1 MPVHRSSSGVVAAW
15 YTSAVLCTVL
25 GPLSVN
31 GSIPGS
37 PQQRRLLAALAVH
50 RRAPVSVDLLGE
62 VVWQGAPPASAV
74 NSLQSKVS
82 RLRTSIGNERVRRVP
97 AGYLLD
103 LDVGECDADRFE
115 DLLTSAEGLGP
126 ADKLAVIDDALSLWH
141 GGAFAE
147 FADEEFARPA
157 AVRLEQRRLA
167 AHEWRLDC
175 LLALGRVDDVLASTE
190 ELVELDPYRESFW
203 AARIRGLALAGRA
216 VDAVRCYQDVRRRFI
231 DETGIEPSARL
242 VDLERAVLAG
252 EITSVDRRPVPDPDP
267 DRLDPA
273 DGLGSGNDRG
283 PDRERRTAGAGD
295 RRVGDQAAPPAGPRP
310 GSPTPMPA
318 DGDGPGVRA
327 SSWRP
332 LAASS
337 LTAVPLVE
345 REDARGRMRA
355 ALEQAVAGRPAVVL
369 FSGEAGIGKTR
380 MVDIAIASARGAG
393 ARVLTGRCIPDFRT
407 PLGPLGS
414 LASAL
419 GIDPARP
426 GAGSADGSG
435 PASPAD
441 LGALALERDPTSATT
456 ALVRALL
463 DALGG
468 SLTMLVLED
477 LHWADSDTATALD
490 LLLAEAETRA
500 AFADLRLLVIGTHR
514 PLDGAVPGHP
524 TLDRIG
530 RVSFADRIELPPIS
544 ESGVAA
550 LLQGVT
556 GLYPT
561 SAMVRRLLTSSSGN
575 PLVLLSILDRW
586 VAAGAVRTRAG
597 AVDVILGSEPDAG
610 APADIVSPL
619 LERLDGLDATE
630 IEILTVMVLAPL
642 AETVRPISTVVGL
655 VAATLECGVDLVVD
669 ALAVAAHRG
678 LARLDGDAVRW
689 TDPRLRGVLMDRLAV
704 TRRAQLLRRL
714 VAVLTDADGFVAL
727 DPDFAA
733 PPALVVHVLY
743 AARELERTWPSDEV
757 LAEWAL
763 AALEESV
770 RTGAWGDAA
779 HQSTVAMDHGA
790 STLDDGTPLTL
801 LAGTAHFRDHDESRA
816 RPALSRAVDHAR
828 AAGDV
833 ITEGRALL
841 VQHRIAMAL
850 TDSATGTID
859 PLASST
865 ELTRYVERDAGS
877 NSALLRAR
885 GAAQLAEEAF
895 ARDDLD
901 DAHRHLAEARRL
913 AIDDDLP
920 VVLAEVDFAE
930 GLIALGQL
938 DLTTADRTL
947 TSSLERALAAGD
959 PWVASWGA
967 GRLALRQLLAGDRR
981 KARRAIDRALDL
993 QLPLRFWSELALTRA
1008 LEAAAAGANGDWH
1021 RSMVLAEESE
1031 RLAIRSAYPF
1041 AHAIALPVLACGAVA
1056 NGDADAADAALVR
1069 LADETGR
1076 QPWPFVALVEAGT
1089 GRLDQAHERCTS
1101 RLHRLDRPLT
1111 LNWLPAVVAAGAVA
1125 VQTGDERLADAVA
1138 PAVDGTHAR
1147 GIRLLPGWPLPLDDL
1162 WRGLLPGTAS
1172 YPSGP
1177 AAV

>member
-1 MPVHRSSSGVVAAW
+1 M
-15 YTSAVLCTVL
+15 LCTVL

-62 VVWQGAPPASAV
+62 VVWQGAPPASAI

-115 DLLTSAEGLGP
+115 DLLTSAEGLSP
-126 ADKLAVIDDALSLWH
+126 ADKLQVLDEALALWR

-175 LLALGRVDDVLASTE
+175 LLTLGRVDDVLASTE
-190 ELVELDPYRESFW
+190 ELVEVDPYRESVW
-203 AARIRGLALAGRA
+203 AARIRAFALAGRT
-216 VDAVRCYQDVRRRFI
+216 VEAVRCYQDVRRRFI

-242 VDLERAVLAG
+242 ADLERAVLAG
-252 EITSVDRRPVPDPDP
+252 EIVPSDDRP
-267 DRLDPA
+267 DRS
-273 DGLGSGNDRG
+273 GSGSGDHDHSAR
-283 PDRERRTAGAGD
+283 PDAEPPAGARRDD
-295 RRVGDQAAPPAGPRP
+295 RPIEDRAAPPGGPRP
-310 GSPTPMPA
+310 GAPTPTPA
-318 DGDGPGVRA
+318 DGDGPHAGDA
-327 SSWRP
+327 PWRP
-332 LAASS
+332 LAAPS
-337 LTAVPLVE
+337 LSAAPLVE

-355 ALEQAVAGRPAVVL
+355 ALEQAASGRPAVVL

-380 MVDIAIASARGAG
+380 MVDIAVASARGAG

-407 PLGPLGS
+407 PLGPFGS

-419 GIDPARP
+419 GIDPGRVGEQP
-426 GAGSADGSG
+426 GAPPDA
-435 PASPAD
+435 PAASSD

-463 DALGG
+463 DSLGG
-468 SLTMLVLED
+468 TLTVLVLED

-490 LLLAEAETRA
+490 LFLAEAETRA
-500 AFADLRLLVIGTHR
+500 AFDDLQLLVVGTHR
-514 PLDGAVPGHP
+514 PLDGSTPGHP

-530 RVSFADRIELPPIS
+530 RVSFADRIELQPIA

-550 LLQGVT
+550 LLQGMT
-556 GLYPT
+556 GLHPT
-561 SAMVRRLLTSSSGN
+561 SAMVRRLLTSSGGN

-597 AVDVILGSEPDAG
+597 AVDVSLGTEPDAG
-610 APADIVSPL
+610 APADIVSSV
-619 LERLDGLDATE
+619 LERLDQLDPTE
-630 IEILTVMVLAPL
+630 VEILTVLLLAPL

-655 VAATLECGVDLVVD
+655 VAATLECGVDVVVD
-669 ALAVAAHRG
+669 ALTVAAYRG

-704 TRRAQLLRRL
+704 TRRAHLLRRL
-714 VAVLTDADGFVAL
+714 VAVLTEPDGFVAL

-743 AARELERTWPSDEV
+743 AARELERTWPADEV

-790 STLDDGTPLTL
+790 STLDDGTPLSL

-828 AAGDV
+828 ADGDV

-850 TDSATGTID
+850 TDSSTGTID
-859 PLASST
+859 PLASSS
-865 ELTRYVERDAGS
+865 ELTRFVERDSGVDG
-877 NSALLRAR
+877 ALLRAR

-947 TSSLERALAAGD
+947 TRSVDRALGAGD

-981 KARRAIDRALDL
+981 RARRAIDRALDL

-1008 LEAAAAGANGDWH
+1008 LEAAAAGAQGDWH

-1056 NGDADAADAALVR
+1056 GGDADAADAALAR
-1069 LADETGR
+1069 LAEETGR

-1089 GRLDQAHERCTS
+1089 GRVDQALERCTS

-1111 LNWLPAVVAAGAVA
+1111 LNWLPAVVAAGALA
-1125 VQTGDERLADAVA
+1125 AQTGDERLADAVA
-1138 PAVDGTHAR
+1138 PGIDGTHAR
-1147 GIRLLPGWPLPLDDL
+1147 GIRLLPGWPLPLEDL
-1162 WRGLLPGTAS
+1162 WHGLLPGSVDTAA
-1172 YPSGP
+1172 P
-1177 AAV
+1177 ADG

>member
-1 MPVHRSSSGVVAAW
+1 M
-15 YTSAVLCTVL
+15 LCTVL

-62 VVWQGAPPASAV
+62 VVWQGAPPASAI

-115 DLLTSAEGLGP
+115 DLLTSADGLAP
-126 ADKLAVIDDALSLWH
+126 ADKLEVLDEALALWR

-190 ELVELDPYRESFW
+190 ELVEVDPYRESLW
-203 AARIRGLALAGRA
+203 GARIRAFALAGRT
-216 VDAVRCYQDVRRRFI
+216 VEAVRCYQDVRRRFI

-242 VDLERAVLAG
+242 ADLERAVLAG
-252 EITSVDRRPVPDPDP
+252 EIVPEAGRAGVGGPGDAEG
-267 DRLDPA
+267 PA
-273 DGLGSGNDRG
+273 GSAAG
-283 PDRERRTAGAGD
+283 PERVGGD
-295 RRVGDQAAPPAGPRP
+295 RRADGDRRIDDRAAPPGGPRP
-310 GSPTPMPA
+310 GTLVPTPA
-318 DGDGPGVRA
+318 DGDGPQVGA
-327 SSWRP
+327 ASWRP

-337 LTAVPLVE
+337 LSAAPLVE

-355 ALEQAVAGRPAVVL
+355 ALEQAASGRPAVVL

-407 PLGPLGS
+407 PLGPFGS

-419 GIDPARP
+419 GIDPGRVGEQP
-426 GAGSADGSG
+426 GATAGG
-435 PASPAD
+435 PGAPSD
-441 LGALALERDPTSATT
+441 LGALALDRDPTSATT

-463 DALGG
+463 DSLGG
-468 SLTMLVLED
+468 TLTVLVLED

-490 LLLAEAETRA
+490 LFLAEAETRS
-500 AFADLRLLVIGTHR
+500 AFDDLRLLVVGTHR
-514 PLDGAVPGHP
+514 PLDGSTPGHP

-530 RVSFADRIELPPIS
+530 RVSFADRVELQPIA

-550 LLQGVT
+550 LLQGMT
-556 GLYPT
+556 GLHPT
-561 SAMVRRLLTSSSGN
+561 SAMVRRLLTSSGGN

-586 VAAGAVRTRAG
+586 VASGAVRTHAG
-597 AVDVILGSEPDAG
+597 AVDVSLGTEPDAG
-610 APADIVSPL
+610 APADIVSSV
-619 LERLDGLDATE
+619 LERLDQLDHAE

-669 ALAVAAHRG
+669 ALTVAAYRG

-704 TRRAQLLRRL
+704 TRRAHLLRRL
-714 VAVLTDADGFVAL
+714 VAVLTEPDGFVAL

-743 AARELERTWPSDEV
+743 AARELERTWPADDV

-770 RTGAWGDAA
+770 RSGAWGDAA

-790 STLDDGTPLTL
+790 STLDDGTPLSL

-828 AAGDV
+828 ADGDV

-865 ELTRYVERDAGS
+865 ELTRFVARDSGADG
-877 NSALLRAR
+877 ALLRAR

-947 TSSLERALAAGD
+947 TSSVERALAAGD

-981 KARRAIDRALDL
+981 RARRAIDRALDL

-1008 LEAAAAGANGDWH
+1008 LEAAAAGAQGDWH

-1056 NGDADAADAALVR
+1056 GGDADAADAALAR

-1089 GRLDQAHERCTS
+1089 GRVDQALERCRS

-1125 VQTGDERLADAVA
+1125 AQTGDERLADAVA

-1147 GIRLLPGWPLPLDDL
+1147 GIRLLPGWPLPLEEL
-1162 WRGLLPGTAS
+1162 WGGLLPGS
-1172 YPSGP
+1172 
-1177 AAV
+1177 AAGLADLDDG

>member
-1 MPVHRSSSGVVAAW
+1 M
-15 YTSAVLCTVL
+15 VL
-25 GPLSVN
+25 
-31 GSIPGS
+31 
-37 PQQRRLLAALAVH
+37 A
-50 RRAPVSVDLLGE
+50 
-62 VVWQGAPPASAV
+62 
-74 NSLQSKVS
+74 
-82 RLRTSIGNERVRRVP
+82 RVR
-97 AGYLLD
+97 
-103 LDVGECDADRFE
+103 
-115 DLLTSAEGLGP
+115 
-126 ADKLAVIDDALSLWH
+126 AV
-141 GGAFAE
+141 
-147 FADEEFARPA
+147 
-157 AVRLEQRRLA
+157 
-167 AHEWRLDC
+167 
-175 LLALGRVDDVLASTE
+175 
-190 ELVELDPYRESFW
+190 
-203 AARIRGLALAGRA
+203 
-216 VDAVRCYQDVRRRFI
+216 
-231 DETGIEPSARL
+231 
-242 VDLERAVLAG
+242 
-252 EITSVDRRPVPDPDP
+252 RPVPADGEG
-267 DRLDPA
+267 RATDPA
-273 DGLGSGNDRG
+273 
-283 PDRERRTAGAGD
+283 A
-295 RRVGDQAAPPAGPRP
+295 
-310 GSPTPMPA
+310 
-318 DGDGPGVRA
+318 
-327 SSWRP
+327 WRP
-332 LAASS
+332 LAAAS
-337 LTAVPLVE
+337 LATAPLVE

-355 ALEQAVAGRPAVVL
+355 ALEQAAAGRPAVVL

-393 ARVLTGRCIPDFRT
+393 ARVLTGRCIPEFRT
-407 PLGPLGS
+407 PLGPFGS

-419 GIDPARP
+419 GIDPSHP
-426 GAGSADGSG
+426 AGPG
-435 PASPAD
+435 PADEAAPSD
-441 LGALALERDPTSATT
+441 LGALALDRDPTSATT

-463 DALGG
+463 DSLGG
-468 SLTMLVLED
+468 SLTVLVLED

-490 LLLAEAETRA
+490 LFLAEAETRS
-500 AFADLRLLVIGTHR
+500 AFDDLRLLVVGTHR
-514 PLDGAVPGHP
+514 PLDGATPGHP

-530 RVSFADRIELPPIS
+530 RVSFADRIELQPIA

-550 LLQGVT
+550 LLQGMT

-561 SAMVRRLLTSSSGN
+561 SAMVRRLLASSGGN

-586 VAAGAVRTRAG
+586 VSSGAVRTRAG
-597 AVDVILGSEPDAG
+597 AVDVSVGSDPDAG
-610 APADIVSPL
+610 APADILSSV
-619 LERLDGLDATE
+619 LERIDDLDAE
-630 IEILTVMVLAPL
+630 EVDILTVMVLAPL

-655 VAATLECGVDLVVD
+655 VAATLECGVDAVVD
-669 ALAVAAHRG
+669 ALTVAAYRG

-704 TRRAQLLRRL
+704 TRRAHLLRRL
-714 VAVLTDADGFVAL
+714 VAVLTEADGFVAL

-733 PPALVVHVLY
+733 PPALVVHVLH

-779 HQSTVAMDHGA
+779 HQSNLAMDHGA
-790 STLDDGTPLTL
+790 STLDDGTPLSL

-816 RPALSRAVDHAR
+816 RPALTKAVVHAR
-828 AAGDV
+828 ADGDI

-865 ELTRYVERDAGS
+865 ELTGYVQRETGADG
-877 NSALLRAR
+877 ALLRAR

-913 AIDDDLP
+913 ATDDDLP

-947 TSSLERALAAGD
+947 TSSVERALAAGD

-1008 LEAAAAGANGDWH
+1008 LEASATGAQGDWH

-1041 AHAIALPVLACGAVA
+1041 AHAIALPALACGAVV
-1056 NGDADAADAALVR
+1056 NGDADGADEALAR

-1076 QPWPFVALVEAGT
+1076 EPWPFVALVEAGT
-1089 GRLDQAHERCTS
+1089 DRLDRALERCTS

-1111 LNWLPAVVAAGAVA
+1111 LNWLPAVVAAGVVA
-1125 VQTGDERLADAVA
+1125 ARTGDERLADAVA
-1138 PAVDGTHAR
+1138 PGDRRHAR
-1147 GIRLLPGWPLPLDDL
+1147 PRHPVAARLAHPPRGALGRPGPVIGSPAPSPLRRNGARSGGQPLRPEYPL
-1162 WRGLLPGTAS
+1162 KSGSRARSHSARPTANS
-1172 YPSGP
+1172 DFLTSTGAEERPCEPPSCALTP
-1177 AAV
+1177 FQSMCRWNSQASASSPVLVSTMVSP